1 MASYVSPLN
10 TLGTPGGATGPTFSP
25 HSMSASSSMA
35 SMAFSPSAASTASAG
50 DMSDG
55 ESDPLKGYHAALDA
69 IQSVDEAVKTV
80 AAKPLDAA
88 ALLKLEGVQRVA
100 QMHVLPI
107 YDELLRELRINSDI
121 KRVHGGSANDDSL
134 LDIKLGEP
142 VPAYFANVK
151 NESIYR
157 RKVLSV
163 LGLRNL
169 IPKGTAIFGHM
180 QGTLFSGEEG
190 RYGHAEGLRLMRK
203 LTGNTVD
210 LDDVVLRCDDGMMKM
225 INSANQKGGLPTYGS
240 AVEFS
245 ASQQARNIATDAARL
260 ILNNFNQQLGLDENQ
275 QKQRNVYL
283 PEHYAI
289 PMAHSNSDRAKCPL
303 WHYQN
308 AGQNTFHANAPNF
321 GDIIG
326 SLLLAPWHAIKA
338 YCIVA
343 TRLRGE
349 ELVKKRCDYF
359 DKCIE
364 DSCFNGKWKSI
375 EAYLTDLSDDL
386 KCTKILG
393 ILEQD
398 NQAVFDAIDDEDAYV
413 EEMLKLCQKQ
423 RLKALNSTGDFV
435 PITREDIAA
444 HAKVLFL

>member
-303 WHYQN
+303 WHVC
-308 AGQNTFHANAPNF
+308 PC
-321 GDIIG
+321 
-326 SLLLAPWHAIKA
+326 LLLCPHLPHAG
-338 YCIVA
+338 V
-343 TRLRGE
+343 
-349 ELVKKRCDYF
+349 RC
-359 DKCIE
+359 
-364 DSCFNGKWKSI
+364 S
-375 EAYLTDLSDDL
+375 
-386 KCTKILG
+386 
-393 ILEQD
+393 
-398 NQAVFDAIDDEDAYV
+398 
-413 EEMLKLCQKQ
+413 
-423 RLKALNSTGDFV
+423 
-435 PITREDIAA
+435 REDFCCTQPAGCSGIMSHA
-444 HAKVLFL
+444 HRTPPHHSIRMPGRTHFTRMHRTSVTSSGRCCWRRGMPSKRTALWRHACAGKSW